1 MKDELIKLIF
11 PNVKDKSYYE
21 EKYPKRDLKEGAV
34 VTRFAP
40 SPTGFVHMGSL
51 FSAYV
56 SSKAAHDTD
65 GVFFLRIEDTD
76 QKREVE
82 NGIENIIRDLDN
94 FDIKIDEGVTSN
106 GEVGIYGPYIQ
117 THRKEIY
124 ESFASYLM
132 SIDLAYPCFLT
143 EKELEEM
150 REIQE
155 KDKLEIGCYGAFA
168 KYRDLSDEERI
179 KKIKNGEP
187 YIIRLKSQG
196 DINKRIHIKD
206 LIKGDLEFPENNI
219 DVVLIKG
226 DGFPTY
232 HFAHAVDDSLMHITH
247 VIRGDEWLSSLPIHY
262 ELFKVLGY
270 KLPKYC
276 HLSPIMIQDGE
287 IRRKLSKRKDKEAAI
302 SFYHELGVPKEAIK
316 LYLLTIANSNFEEWY
331 NANPRES
338 IDKFKFD
345 FKKVSSSGSL
355 FDMEK
360 LLNISKNYLSYLSAS
375 DFYNRLL
382 EYTKE
387 YDSEFYNLLVKYKD
401 DSIEFI
407 NIERERKKPRKDY
420 SSFSEVKDN
429 MWYMFDELFFK
440 EKKSLD
446 NSEIIIDYF
455 NNYYDSSDTEE
466 EWFNKMKDLASKY
479 GYATDMKAY
488 KEEPDSYPGSIVDIS
503 NMIRI
508 SMTTKDNTPNL
519 YNILK
524 ILGKT
529 RIEKRINEYYPSSKK
544 D

>member
-1 MKDELIKLIF
+1 
-11 PNVKDKSYYE
+11 
-21 EKYPKRDLKEGAV
+21 
-34 VTRFAP
+34 
-40 SPTGFVHMGSL
+40 MGSL

-232 HFAHAVDDSLMHITH
+232 HFAHAVDDSLMHTTH

-375 DFYNRLL
+375 DLYNRLL

>member
-232 HFAHAVDDSLMHITH
+232 HFAHAVDDSLMHTTH

>member
-232 HFAHAVDDSLMHITH
+232 HFAHAVDDSLMHTTH
-247 VIRGDEWLSSLPIHY
+247 VIREDEWLSSLPIHY